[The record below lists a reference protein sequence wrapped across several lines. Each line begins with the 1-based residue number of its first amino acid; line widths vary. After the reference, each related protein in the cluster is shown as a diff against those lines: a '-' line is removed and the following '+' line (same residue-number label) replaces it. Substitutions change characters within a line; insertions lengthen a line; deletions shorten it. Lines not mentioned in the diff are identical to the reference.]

1 MAIHPSK
8 APKKAEA
15 TATRR
20 TVVSLEK
27 FAHRNK
33 ADKFAIAAFRDRKDK
48 KRFHTSQALRS
59 YKKVMRKEGYEAGT
73 GASRKRPADG
83 EAAPLRPADDVGAVD
98 GAPARRRR
106 PKMNPFHKA
115 LQKAQEKKE
124 TIQQSITDKEDREKE
139 RTQKLKDRR
148 YRTKVLSKRTKKG
161 QPIMQNMVHD
171 ILAKLEKEKQI

>member
-8 APKKAEA
+8 APKKAEPN
-15 TATRR
+15 TRR

-33 ADKFAIAAFRDRKDK
+33 ADKFAIAAFRERKDK
-48 KRFHTSQALRS
+48 KRFQTSQALRS

-73 GASRKRPADG
+73 GASRKRPAEGG
-83 EAAPLRPADDVGAVD
+83 EAPVVREKDELATVD
-98 GAPARRRR
+98 GTRRRR

-124 TIQQSITDKEDREKE
+124 TIQQSITDKEDREKD

-171 ILAKLEKEKQI
+171 ILAKLEKEKQV